1 MRWTEQHNL
10 AFVSEMIALE
20 PWIHKHGSPERG
32 ETWKKVADNLNA
44 LVYPC
49 FKVSQRSVRDR
60 YSLLERKHKS
70 KVRAEERASGISPEE
85 SQLDEAMANIISQ
98 FEDFDQ
104 DHEKASSEKK
114 KKAQEDI
121 AKAEEMRHQS
131 LETFKESHNRA
142 DNGEPAPKRKR
153 ASGSDAL
160 SYLRDAREQDMKER
174 KKELEKQQ
182 QIQMEEM
189 KLKRQAQEQKQK
201 EREAMIMMQQQHF
214 QLIMQQQQQQT
225 TLMMNLMEKVLGSDR
240 K

>member
-1 MRWTEQHNL
+1 
-10 AFVSEMIALE
+10 
-20 PWIHKHGSPERG
+20 
-32 ETWKKVADNLNA
+32 
-44 LVYPC
+44 
-49 FKVSQRSVRDR
+49 
-60 YSLLERKHKS
+60 
-70 KVRAEERASGISPEE
+70 
-85 SQLDEAMANIISQ
+85 
-98 FEDFDQ
+98 
-104 DHEKASSEKK
+104 
-114 KKAQEDI
+114 
-121 AKAEEMRHQS
+121 MRHQS
-131 LETFKESHNRA
+131 LETFKGSQNRA

-201 EREAMIMMQQQHF
+201 EREAMIMMQQKQF